1 MLLAG
6 HPAVAS
12 SCVGKAGAPRWRVG
26 VVPQLPPRQTITAWK
41 PVLTAVGQRS
51 GQCFELVVAGTI
63 PAFEQQLRSGS
74 LDFAFLNPYHQV
86 LANQWQGFV
95 PLVRDRK
102 GLEGLLMVRRDSPI
116 SRISELQGAVVAFP
130 SPNSF
135 AASLLPRAL
144 LARDGIKISPS
155 YVKTHSNVYR
165 SVVLG
170 SSKAGGGVNNTLL
183 RERTEVKQELRV
195 LWRTPVFPAH
205 PFSAARRV
213 PLAIQAKVRAAF
225 LQLASNPEGRTLL
238 EAAQLPN
245 PVRADH
251 ARDYAQL
258 DRLGLGRFVV
268 LGGD

>member
-1 MLLAG
+1 M
-6 HPAVAS
+6 AS
-12 SCVGKAGAPRWRVG
+12 SCVGQAGASRWRVG
-26 VVPQLPPRQTITAWK
+26 VVPQLPPRQTIAAWQ

-86 LANQWQGFV
+86 LAHQWQGFV

-116 SRISELQGAVVAFP
+116 TRISELQGAVVAFP

-135 AASLLPRAL
+135 AASLLARAL
-144 LARDGIKISPS
+144 LARDGTTISPR

-170 SSKAGGGVNNTLL
+170 SSKAGGGVNNTLA
-183 RERTEVKQELRV
+183 RERAEVKQQLRV

-225 LQLASNPEGRTLL
+225 LQMGSNAEGRKLL
-238 EAAQLPN
+238 ETAQMPN

-251 ARDYAQL
+251 TRDYAPL
-258 DRLGLGRFVV
+258 DKLGLGRFVV